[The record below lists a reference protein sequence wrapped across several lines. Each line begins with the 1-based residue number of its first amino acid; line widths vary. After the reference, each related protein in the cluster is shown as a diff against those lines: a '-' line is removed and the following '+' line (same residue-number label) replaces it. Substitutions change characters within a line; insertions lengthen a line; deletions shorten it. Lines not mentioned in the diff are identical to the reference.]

1 MPSVGNRPFAGTSI
15 FDEDSVVAA
24 VQQPI
29 NRGRPNPPVPEQ
41 SAPAQR
47 TSRGR
52 KTGQWPLVVRIIISL
67 FICWHLLAV
76 FMAPLSVSVSMAT
89 EPGRPDDQLPIEIL
103 VAQKPPMQWYLDAL
117 YLNHGYSFFAPE
129 PGIGYLIHYDLLDG
143 RGGVV
148 KQGSFPDS
156 KQIWPRLRYHRF
168 LMLASQCEVPAAT
181 ESEAKRWQ
189 QIILA
194 CYARELLRENSDC
207 QAARVQRIDHIPLFQ
222 REALQNM
229 RPDDPTK
236 FKREAEVVERRQ
248 DLELPS
254 PAPSQSG
261 AWNNQLRRDVASGWQ
276 GERR

>member
-1 MPSVGNRPFAGTSI
+1 MRGFFDLSAAAAAVLLWAGEVEIASILAPSCAGPMSSAGNRPITGTSI
-15 FDEDSVVAA
+15 FDEDSVLAA

-29 NRGRPNPPVPEQ
+29 NRGRPNPPTPEQ

-52 KTGQWPLVVRIIISL
+52 KTGQWPLMVRIIVSL
-67 FICWHLLAV
+67 FVCWHLLAV

-103 VAQKPPMQWYLDAL
+103 VAQRPPMQWYLDAL

-156 KQIWPRLRYHRF
+156 EQIWPRLRYHRF

-181 ESEAKRWQ
+181 ESEGKA
-189 QIILA
+189 LA
-194 CYARELLRENSDC
+194 ADHSRLLCARVVARE
-207 QAARVQRIDHIPLFQ
+207 Q
-222 REALQNM
+222 
-229 RPDDPTK
+229 
-236 FKREAEVVERRQ
+236 
-248 DLELPS
+248 
-254 PAPSQSG
+254 
-261 AWNNQLRRDVASGWQ
+261 
-276 GERR
+276 